1 MSFGFGSGGF
11 GQNNQP
17 SNTFG
22 GGGFGANTNNTT
34 PGTYFHVIFL
44 AVILVPFFFVS
55 CSCSCSCSRARPQ
68 PSPASADT
76 MLPTTS
82 LRIQHSCVWRA
93 SADNQPRGRPLWWG
107 HHRWLWQQYW
117 GYDTSLSFERRER
130 RVSLVDVVLGGLT
143 ALPWNAPDVFSTHL
157 IPLSPFFQAFLYF

>member
-44 AVILVPFFFVS
+44 AVILVPFFCLLLLLLFLL
-55 CSCSCSCSRARPQ
+55 SRQALTFTR
-68 PSPASADT
+68 
-76 MLPTTS
+76 
-82 LRIQHSCVWRA
+82 
-93 SADNQPRGRPLWWG
+93 
-107 HHRWLWQQYW
+107 
-117 GYDTSLSFERRER
+117 
-130 RVSLVDVVLGGLT
+130 LG
-143 ALPWNAPDVFSTHL
+143 
-157 IPLSPFFQAFLYF
+157 